1 MAIEVKKYALR
12 QSKDGTIISFVL
24 HPHDDATELVTAPI
38 GAVFNISYEMEIGET
53 AVADDSRSGSEGAR
67 MVSATPP
74 PPLPLGE
81 RIRTRAV
88 LLCKDK
94 DFQEWIRA
102 RTNGTGEPSEGNAKF
117 WLTSQLLITSRS
129 ELATNVEAQ
138 KVFLELERQYRA
150 SPVQGQG

>member
-38 GAVFNISYEMEIGET
+38 GAVFSISLELIYENEPEAYT
-53 AVADDSRSGSEGAR
+53 VK
-67 MVSATPP
+67 T
-74 PPLPLGE
+74 E
-81 RIRTRAV
+81 RERLRTRAV

-94 DFQEWIRA
+94 GFQELH
-102 RTNGTGEPSEGNAKF
+102 GCMDEGGAAYFVKYACR
-117 WLTSQLLITSRS
+117 IKSRS

-138 KVFLELERQYRA
+138 KRFLEIERQYRA
-150 SPVQGQG
+150 SPVQGQD